1 MATVEG
7 PLTSEATPLEEPE
20 QPTPP
25 KSYAEVVQEEVPA
38 GARNGTLEIA
48 GTNGITSE
56 GRVNGA
62 SPVQRPGEKGTP
74 GVGRRENRPHGE
86 EMGQKNGRLVW
97 NLTVSLLPES
107 RI

>member
-38 GARNGTLEIA
+38 GSRNSTLETA

-56 GRVNGA
+56 SQANGA
-62 SPVQRPGEKGTP
+62 SPAQRPGEKGTA
-74 GVGRRENRPHGE
+74 GVGRSENRPHGE
-86 EMGQKNGRLVW
+86 ETGQKNGHLVW